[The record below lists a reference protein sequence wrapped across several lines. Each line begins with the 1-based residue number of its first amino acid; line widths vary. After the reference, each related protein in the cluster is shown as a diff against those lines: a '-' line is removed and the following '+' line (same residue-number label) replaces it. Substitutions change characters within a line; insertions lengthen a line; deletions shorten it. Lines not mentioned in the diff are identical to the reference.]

1 MRTATPA
8 SFVDADGHV
17 LEHPHR
23 MLDYAP
29 AAYRDRIWHVETDAS
44 GRDWV
49 VFDGARDPANVFAY
63 AGSGGLGP
71 EEQARAAAGK
81 IRYAEIRPGAF
92 EPGPRIAD
100 LDAERIDQTVL
111 YPTTLLGVAGLR
123 DVDFAVAQCR
133 AYNDWLSDFCA
144 ASPARLFGVAIIPQ
158 QDPDAAAAE
167 LRRAAAKPNLVGTF
181 VRPNPVVDWK
191 HFHDPVW
198 DPIWRA
204 ASDTGWPLGLHPFL
218 AGDVPGAVV
227 GLHLNTVKSRTAM
240 TISGGLN
247 MDNIFFTQCIGNPVD
262 MMTSL
267 AFLLAGGVCQRY
279 PDLTLIV
286 LETNGGWITPWM
298 ERLDHHYRI
307 FPFDVPDLTMAPSE
321 YFRRQCYVSFDA
333 DEETLPLAARSPYVG
348 AERIIWASDYP
359 HPDAKF
365 PGTVSELL
373 DTIGD
378 LGPDAQRAIAAE
390 NARRLYRLPGP
401 G

>member
-1 MRTATPA
+1 M
-8 SFVDADGHV
+8 
-17 LEHPHR
+17 
-23 MLDYAP
+23 
-29 AAYRDRIWHVETDAS
+29 
-44 GRDWV
+44 
-49 VFDGARDPANVFAY
+49 
-63 AGSGGLGP
+63 
-71 EEQARAAAGK
+71 
-81 IRYAEIRPGAF
+81 
-92 EPGPRIAD
+92 
-100 LDAERIDQTVL
+100 
-111 YPTTLLGVAGLR
+111 AGLR

-144 ASPARLFGVAIIPQ
+144 VSPQRLFGVAIIPQ
-158 QDPDAAAAE
+158 QDPEAAAAE

-181 VRPNPVVDWK
+181 IRPNPVVEWK

-227 GLHLNTVKSRTAM
+227 GLHLNTVKSRTGM
-240 TISGGLN
+240 TMSGGLN

-267 AFLLAGGVCQRY
+267 AFLLAGGVCERY

-298 ERLDHHYRI
+298 ERLDHHYKI

-333 DEETLPLAARSPYVG
+333 DEEMLPLAAESPYVG

-365 PGTVSELL
+365 PGTVAELL
-373 DTIGD
+373 DTIGG
-378 LGPDAQRAIAAE
+378 LGADDQRAIAAG
-390 NARRLYRLPGP
+390 NARRLYRLPEP
-401 G
+401 V